1 MPIQSL
7 VYYKLNVIKTLM
19 SFVNIKIE
27 SFEILGKDIEKKL
40 QYCLTKIEGLINEI
54 KRENNN

>member
-1 MPIQSL
+1 MPIQRL

-19 SFVNIKIE
+19 SFVNINIE

-40 QYCLTKIEGLINEI
+40 GNRRFFERDKRI
-54 KRENNN
+54 KTL

>member
-40 QYCLTKIEGLINEI
+40 QFLDPMAQAKAPY
-54 KRENNN
+54 